1 METKMSKQQKAAATK
16 TSATKTASIT
26 LRKGSEVLSLLAML
40 RPDGKVE
47 VTVTTRDKETKAVS
61 RGMTAMF
68 PTMAA
73 ARGMLG
79 DRFEEPREK
88 MIAIWRDAN
97 AADDGSL
104 RLPQEYLLSIVRL

>member
-1 METKMSKQQKAAATK
+1 
-16 TSATKTASIT
+16 
-26 LRKGSEVLSLLAML
+26 
-40 RPDGKVE
+40 
-47 VTVTTRDKETKAVS
+47 
-61 RGMTAMF
+61 
-68 PTMAA
+68 MAA

-79 DRFEEPREK
+79 DRFEELREK